1 MLEPI
6 SDLLFQILIHGSTA
20 CCLLSMILIFTF
32 FYTAITINSN
42 DIADNLKRNGGFVPG
57 VKPGKQTAE
66 FIDTVL
72 SRITLPGALFLA
84 GYCSASSI
92 CSEGGSWSELRSV
105 LRWYVSFD
113 FCWCCARHTPANR
126 KLLADEAL

>member
-1 MLEPI
+1 
-6 SDLLFQILIHGSTA
+6 
-20 CCLLSMILIFTF
+20 MILIFTF

-84 GYCSASSI
+84 GYCNASGI
-92 CSEGGSWSELRSV
+92 CSEGRSWSELRSV
-105 LRWYVSFD
+105 LRRYVVLILVGVVLDTLQQIESY
-113 FCWCCARHTPANR
+113 
-126 KLLADEAL
+126 L